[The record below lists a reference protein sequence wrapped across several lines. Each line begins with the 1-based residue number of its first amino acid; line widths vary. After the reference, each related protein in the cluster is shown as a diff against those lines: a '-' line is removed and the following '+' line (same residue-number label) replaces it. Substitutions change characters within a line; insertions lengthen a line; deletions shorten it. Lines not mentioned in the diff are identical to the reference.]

1 MNIKLMYGKTG
12 LDIELPESTTVIEP
26 QFIPGLPDENGA
38 IISAIRNPINS
49 RPLREIVKAGQKVGI
64 SVCDITR
71 PSPTSKVLP
80 IVLKELSQIQNLD
93 INIFI
98 ATGTHRENTIEELSE
113 MLGSQEIIEI
123 HLIINHRADL

>member
-49 RPLREIVKAGQKVGI
+49 RPLREIVKSGQKVGI

-71 PSPTSKVLP
+71 PSPTKTVLP
-80 IVLKELSQIQNLD
+80 IVL
-93 INIFI
+93 
-98 ATGTHRENTIEELSE
+98 
-113 MLGSQEIIEI
+113 
-123 HLIINHRADL
+123 